1 MIFLAIDPRIVVPAI
16 EMDNSGFYDGA
27 GINGYDYLAK
37 IVSFPF
43 SFPVM
48 RDEEKKML
56 CRGFSV
62 GRGDF
67 FKTEW
72 MDWKDKINDKMNRI
86 ERVKKRWNGV
96 DEWKTSEAVERKR
109 VDESEAALSKLDLDS
124 TEALWPICYAIEE
137 RVDDDCEPCYK
148 LFLVD
153 ELTHKKQE
161 PGIDIDKDKIKLGG
175 EPGGCIGWL
184 NKEGKTIS
192 ISKMLH
198 FSKQQKEEGWLCEG
212 EERVRYVATSAEYN
226 VLARVLENRYDID
239 MKRKDKEIP
248 MKIPMRR
255 VYYEEYGHCV
265 WVAAEVQP
273 SDGESGAEME
283 EEKEEGGGD

>member
-86 ERVKKRWNGV
+86 ESENHYHMTT
-96 DEWKTSEAVERKR
+96 TS
-109 VDESEAALSKLDLDS
+109 
-124 TEALWPICYAIEE
+124 
-137 RVDDDCEPCYK
+137 
-148 LFLVD
+148 
-153 ELTHKKQE
+153 
-161 PGIDIDKDKIKLGG
+161 GG
-175 EPGGCIGWL
+175 
-184 NKEGKTIS
+184 
-192 ISKMLH
+192 
-198 FSKQQKEEGWLCEG
+198 
-212 EERVRYVATSAEYN
+212 A
-226 VLARVLENRYDID
+226 ARVMSWLEEFLQTEWLD
-239 MKRKDKEIP
+239 MK
-248 MKIPMRR
+248 
-255 VYYEEYGHCV
+255 VYCTSVTEQWTVLSICGPKSRELL
-265 WVAAEVQP
+265 A
-273 SDGESGAEME
+273 SGSTY
-283 EEKEEGGGD
+283 

>member
-1 MIFLAIDPRIVVPAI
+1 MTEETKFVIFLAIDPRIVVPAI

-124 TEALWPICYAIEE
+124 TEALWPICYAIEAIE
-137 RVDDDCEPCYK
+137 KRVADVKAYYI
-148 LFLVD
+148 LYLVD
-153 ELTHKKQE
+153 ELTHKKQAR
-161 PGIDIDKDKIKLGG
+161 GIDIDSDMIKLGG
-175 EPGGCIGWL
+175 EPGGCVGWS
-184 NKEGKTIS
+184 NKEGKTEYIEN
-192 ISKMLH
+192 MLH
-198 FSKQQKEEGWLCEG
+198 CS
-212 EERVRYVATSAEYN
+212 
-226 VLARVLENRYDID
+226 
-239 MKRKDKEIP
+239 
-248 MKIPMRR
+248 
-255 VYYEEYGHCV
+255 
-265 WVAAEVQP
+265 
-273 SDGESGAEME
+273 
-283 EEKEEGGGD
+283 KEEGGGYPKVRTK